1 MTVQVDQIPD
11 VITTAVVQNGLVAA
25 AKEMSTT
32 LERAAYN
39 PLLFELKDYSAV
51 ITDAAGRLWAE
62 APGLIAFITPL
73 PELIRYGVKKFGPDG
88 FEPDDVIIANDPFTT
103 GTHISDTTTY
113 MPIFTEGSLVG
124 FAATTAH
131 WADIGGKTPGGWCP
145 DSIDVFQEGL
155 RFTHQKLYRAG
166 VPDETL
172 HEVIMSNVRLPE
184 TVRGDLEAQVAAI
197 RTGAERVQALCTR
210 YGVDMV
216 RAAMVRACDE
226 SERSLR
232 AKIAALPDGEYVAE
246 KLMDH
251 DGVEKDLRRLVR
263 VKLTI
268 DGDRVIADF
277 TGSSPRTAGPIN
289 LPFQASV
296 GAINAALKSVLAP
309 TDAANDGELRVLE
322 VIAPE
327 DSVVNPSPPAPCDS
341 YGYVF
346 HSLLECG
353 LEALSHIAP
362 ERCPAGSGNVF
373 GCFIFRLDPQYGDPF
388 IMIDATTVG
397 WGGRPTGDGPNL
409 IFLLDGDTPNV
420 PGEVIETRYPL
431 RMTRHAWKTDVIGHG
446 MHRGG
451 PGLVREFEMLGDKMF
466 AQAAMENHH
475 SPPAGIDGGL
485 DAPPQQIVMW
495 VGSDREQV
503 FHERFAFVGPL
514 DRGERLR
521 TEAGGGGGWGN
532 PAKREPERVLDDLR
546 NEFVTLEVAR
556 ETYRVA
562 ARAVGDDYE
571 LDLAETERLRAEV

>member
-1 MTVQVDQIPD
+1 MSTLEEAPD

-51 ITDAAGRLWAE
+51 ITDAEGALWAE

-73 PELIRYGVKKFGPDG
+73 PALIRYGVAKFGPEG
-88 FEPDDVIIANDPFTT
+88 FDPGDVIIANDPFTT

-113 MPIFTEGSLVG
+113 MPIFAGDGLVG

-166 VPDETL
+166 EPDGTL
-172 HEVIMSNVRLPE
+172 HEVIFANVRLPE

-197 RTGAERVQALCTR
+197 RTGTERVEALCGR
-210 YGVDMV
+210 YGPATV
-216 RAAMVRACDE
+216 RAAMRRACDE

-232 AKIAALPDGEYVAE
+232 DKIAALPDGEFEAE

-251 DGVEKDLRRLVR
+251 DGVKKDVRRLVR

-268 DGDRVIADF
+268 AGERVVADF

-289 LPFQASV
+289 LPFQATR
-296 GAINAALKSVLAP
+296 GAVNAALKSVLAP
-309 TDAANDGELRVLE
+309 TAPANEGELRILE

-327 DSVVNPSPPAPCDS
+327 DSVINPKPPAPCDS

-346 HSLLECG
+346 HAVLESA
-353 LEALSHIAP
+353 LAALSQVAP
-362 ERCPAGSGNVF
+362 QRCPAGSGNVF
-373 GCFIFRLDPQYGDPF
+373 GCFIFRLDPSFGDPF

-431 RMTRHAWKTDVIGHG
+431 RMTRHAWKPDVIGHG
-446 MHRGG
+446 KYRGG
-451 PGLVREFEMLGDKMF
+451 PGLVREFEMLGDRMF

-475 SPPAGIDGGL
+475 SPPAGVGGGL
-485 DAPPQQIVMW
+485 DAPPQRILVWADSEQ
-495 VGSDREQV
+495 EQV
-503 FHERFAFVGPL
+503 FNERFAFVGPL
-514 DRGERLR
+514 DRGQRIR
-521 TEAGGGGGWGN
+521 TEAGGGGGWG
-532 PAKREPERVLDDLR
+532 PPREREPARVLDDVR
-546 NEFVTLEVAR
+546 NEFVTPAVAR
-556 ETYRVA
+556 EVYGVS
-562 ARAVGDDYE
+562 VVPSGEDYE
-571 LDLAETERLRAEV
+571 LDLEATERLRAGS